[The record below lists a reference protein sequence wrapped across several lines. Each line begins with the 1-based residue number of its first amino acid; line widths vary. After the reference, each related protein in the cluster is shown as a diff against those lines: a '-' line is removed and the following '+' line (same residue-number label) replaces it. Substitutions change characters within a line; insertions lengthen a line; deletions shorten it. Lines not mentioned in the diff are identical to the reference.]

1 MKVCFFAMEFKR
13 SNIIDTYT
21 KEEVIRMSMWALE
34 AFGPSKLQVHIGIRD
49 RAMVLLSTNI
59 AFRGDST
66 RRLLW
71 SDLFTLNLPMEMI
84 GPEAELPVG
93 CLYFSEQSEPLL
105 TPKDL

>member
-1 MKVCFFAMEFKR
+1 
-13 SNIIDTYT
+13 
-21 KEEVIRMSMWALE
+21 MSVWALE

-66 RRLLW
+66 RCLLW

-84 GPEAELPVG
+84 GPEVELPVG
-93 CLYFSEQSEPLL
+93 CFYFSEQLGPML
-105 TPKDL
+105 TPEDL